1 MRICQILAGDEEGG
15 LEKHFEELC
24 NKIAQT
30 EEVHVIAHEKY
41 RERFASNVVFHALDL
56 SRGRKNLVI
65 L

>member
-24 NKIAQT
+24 NRLSSYHEI
-30 EEVHVIAHEKY
+30 HVIAHEKY
-41 RERFASNVVFHALDL
+41 RNRFDPKIIFHTL
-56 SRGRKNLVI
+56 GEHVYNL